1 MKMGAGI
8 ATGPPDAI
16 AFQPVS
22 GTSSVWHDALDRQI
36 VRLTSCSLRKSDVLI
51 RLRQAAFGSA
61 ARGSPEGQA
70 VAAFADAGSCLDGRA
85 CIHPRCLA
93 ILFPGEA

>member
-8 ATGPPDAI
+8 ATGPHDAI

-51 RLRQAAFGSA
+51 RLRQAAFGST

-70 VAAFADAGSCLDGRA
+70 VPAFADVGSCLDGRA